1 MGAGVAGACVLAW
14 LAVLSVYDIRERRL
28 PNWLTMPGAAVI
40 LAVAAAAGRGV
51 PALLG
56 AVALAGLYLV
66 VHLLAPAAM
75 GAGDVKL
82 AAGLGGADGC
92 VRLRRVGAGR
102 TCRSADDRG
111 VGRASRDPPIGIDCA
126 AWPLDVLGGRNCRAH
141 GLGIAICGVEPRS
154 AQLGLHKSG
163 Q

>member
-51 PALLG
+51 PSLLG
-56 AVALAGLYLV
+56 AIGLAGLYLA
-66 VHLLAPAAM
+66 VHLIAPPAM

-82 AAGLGGADGC
+82 AAGLGGLTGSFGFDVWALAALAAPLLTAVWAC
-92 VRLRRVGAGR
+92 VLLVRRSESTVPHGPSMCLASLL
-102 TCRSADDRG
+102 SAAL
-111 VGRASRDPPIGIDCA
+111 V
-126 AWPLDVLGGRNCRAH
+126 VF
-141 GLGIAICGVEPRS
+141 
-154 AQLGLHKSG
+154 
-163 Q
+163 

>member
-40 LAVAAAAGRGV
+40 LAVATVAGRGV

-82 AAGLGGADGC
+82 AAGLGG
-92 VRLRRVGAGR
+92 LTGAFGFDVWALAAVAAPLL
-102 TCRSADDRG
+102 T
-111 VGRASRDPPIGIDCA
+111 A
-126 AWPLDVLGGRNCRAH
+126 AWACVAVIRSRATVPHGPSMSLAAATAVLMAW
-141 GLGIAICGVEPRS
+141 A
-154 AQLGLHKSG
+154 
-163 Q
+163 